1 MQDGSASEGASIAI
15 GDLEMGTKSRRMKK
29 LAGVVALA
37 AGFAVTVLQPSATL
51 AELCGGGKESNS
63 CTGGS
68 TAGTTGSHD
77 ATAFSPPSS

>member
-1 MQDGSASEGASIAI
+1 
-15 GDLEMGTKSRRMKK
+15 MGTKSRRMKK

-77 ATAFSPPSS
+77 TSFSPPSS